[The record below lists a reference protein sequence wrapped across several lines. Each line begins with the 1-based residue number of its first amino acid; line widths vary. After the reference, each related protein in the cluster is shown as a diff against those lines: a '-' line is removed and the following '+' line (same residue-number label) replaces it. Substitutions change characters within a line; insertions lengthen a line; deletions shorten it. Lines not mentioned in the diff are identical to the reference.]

1 MREEPTKDA
10 GARSFQEK
18 WKKVIHICSTF
29 RLFTLNACEAGKP
42 ETFEQVFPTW
52 NNEYTC
58 LDKKTSV

>member
-1 MREEPTKDA
+1 MHEQPTKDI
-10 GARSFQEK
+10 GARSFQDNR
-18 WKKVIHICSTF
+18 KKVICICSVF
-29 RLFTLNACEAGKP
+29 RLFTLNACEAGEP